1 MAEHFD
7 VSPRIDFRVGGVTYE
22 LDGDLES
29 LTTEWRAQVDKSSTA
44 LIQVRAGLFL

>member
-29 LTTEWRAQVDKSSTA
+29 LTTDMAC
-44 LIQVRAGLFL
+44 AGRQKLDGTNSG

>member
-22 LDGDLES
+22 LDGDLN
-29 LTTEWRAQVDKSSTA
+29 L
-44 LIQVRAGLFL
+44 